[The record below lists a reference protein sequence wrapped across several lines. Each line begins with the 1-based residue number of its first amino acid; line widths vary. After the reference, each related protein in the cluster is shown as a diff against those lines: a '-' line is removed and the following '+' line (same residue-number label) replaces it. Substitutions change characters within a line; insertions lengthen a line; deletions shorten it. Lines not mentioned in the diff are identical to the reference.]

1 MSANRSDEST
11 ALERQL
17 ALQEQRERQSE
28 ALWRMSPMERERAMW
43 AGELSGRQLCEWS
56 ARRPH
61 EVPKLGGEFAWIVM
75 TTPEWA
81 EARESRTSAAGAA
94 PR

>member
-1 MSANRSDEST
+1 MTVHRSQDAA

-17 ALQEQRERQSE
+17 AVQEQREQQSA
-28 ALWRMSPMERERAMW
+28 ALWRMGPLERERAMW
-43 AGELSGRQLCEWS
+43 AGELSLRQLCEWS
-56 ARRPH
+56 ARRPQ

-81 EARESRTSAAGAA
+81 EAADMAKASAGRTA
-94 PR
+94 R

>member
-1 MSANRSDEST
+1 MTVHRNQDVA

-17 ALQEQRERQSE
+17 AVQDQREQQSE
-28 ALWRMSPMERERAMW
+28 ALWRMSPLERERAMW
-43 AGELSGRQLCEWS
+43 AGELSLRQLCEWS
-56 ARRPH
+56 ARRPQ

-81 EARESRTSAAGAA
+81 EAADVAKANVRRTA
-94 PR
+94 R